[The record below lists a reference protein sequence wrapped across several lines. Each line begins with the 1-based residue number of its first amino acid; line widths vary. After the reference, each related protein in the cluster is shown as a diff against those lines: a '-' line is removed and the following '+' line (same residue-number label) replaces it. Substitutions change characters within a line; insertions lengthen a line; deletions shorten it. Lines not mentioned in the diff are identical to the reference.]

1 MPPTPFPH
9 SPSSALPQPSSPVPQ
24 YPPTAQQFKQS
35 LLTSQESHNYDNE
48 AKSPQDETPPSE
60 LSVQLMTTDKPTIGK
75 ENNTSSEVTLEGGI
89 HETVDGSPEMN
100 DPLASSPNVTAER
113 KPPKRPKSA
122 EKSKVKRFKAIFK
135 IKGKSK
141 NQRNQKETSLD
152 PMNLKT
158 VETSPAIPTTATT
171 VTSDSSQNSL
181 VSTHCASGPPS
192 SADQFFAKSSQSG
205 DIGDS
210 IPQLQPSR
218 YSNGRARSR
227 PVDSQQSMDSPSQK
241 VFAKGNAG
249 ALESKVSLGSKPQ
262 QKISIP
268 NEMNFGMHLQ
278 SKPAE
283 EVQTQASFPFTRP
296 QRRTGVTNIA
306 SSERHK
312 SPAQSFN
319 TDSSTPAAGDDA
331 SVTSTQETEGQPQ
344 LSGHTPPLKSRGI
357 SQTQQAVQTETQ
369 CSVPLATK
377 EESSQLQNNT
387 KSEATHITHDSKAT
401 KQMPANNSARS
412 NLTKLHQ
419 LQNKACQRTGADS
432 ITYPCF
438 TSADSTSNHVLT
450 QIPLVT
456 KVSETS
462 QKQQKV
468 WPENRPQVEAKS
480 RRYSAPSVTKED
492 FQTRTEVEVTH
503 TSPLKNDSKITKH
516 VSAGKNAE
524 SVAINTKVHQLQ
536 NSACPHTSADSIAHP
551 SFTSTEST
559 SKHLLTQMQLVPE
572 TSQEQEENQLKHW
585 RQVETNFRRYSVPS
599 VPKEERSQIQTRMKS
614 QVTHTSPPLKNTK
627 HISASKSAGSVEI
640 NTKVH
645 QLEKRARPHTSADS
659 TCPPSAL
666 FETTS
671 RHVRTQ
677 MKPLTKVL
685 SGSTPT
691 LASLHGDK
699 SSSTSDLS
707 HRSQGIK
714 ARRISMGDLL
724 QPVRSS
730 AIESVIKNRR
740 QSLPATHNLLGILKM
755 KLSAVN
761 IVNDTQGP
769 SRRLV
774 DIIFDPESSSDLF
787 KSTHIPTDGL
797 FCVFTINAGN
807 SRAKTSVQPIV
818 PRRPVVWDESE
829 EVLFYANQS
838 RQVFILCHK
847 TTLNSE
853 QVGQKV
859 TSFAS
864 STKGERR
871 KSQIKDE
878 TCIGA
883 AVFPVSRVKVSS
895 SGTDLVAADL
905 LQCLQRQTYE
915 AIQLPLQP
923 KGMLLLKTCFF
934 GKYKQYAFV
943 ILLGIWNQWH
953 SQVIGIGWAPAVR
966 QPLARALHEI
976 A

>member
-35 LLTSQESHNYDNE
+35 LSTSQESHNYDNE
-48 AKSPQDETPPSE
+48 AKSPKDETPPSE

-89 HETVDGSPEMN
+89 HETVDGSPETN
-100 DPLASSPNVTAER
+100 DPLASSPNVTAEC
-113 KPPKRPKSA
+113 KPPKQPKSA

-158 VETSPAIPTTATT
+158 VETSAAIPTTATT

-377 EESSQLQNNT
+377 EESSQLQNST

-401 KQMPANNSARS
+401 KQMPANNSAGS

-419 LQNKACQRTGADS
+419 LQNKACQRTSADS

-450 QIPLVT
+450 QIPLAT

-492 FQTRTEVEVTH
+492 FRTRTEVEVTH

-516 VSAGKNAE
+516 VSAGKSAG
-524 SVAINTKVHQLQ
+524 SVGINTKVHQLQ
-536 NSACPHTSADSIAHP
+536 NSACPHTGADSIAHP
-551 SFTSTEST
+551 SLTSTEST

-585 RQVETNFRRYSVPS
+585 PQVETNFRRYSVPS

-614 QVTHTSPPLKNTK
+614 QVTHSL
-627 HISASKSAGSVEI
+627 G
-640 NTKVH
+640 
-645 QLEKRARPHTSADS
+645 LR
-659 TCPPSAL
+659 
-666 FETTS
+666 
-671 RHVRTQ
+671 
-677 MKPLTKVL
+677 
-685 SGSTPT
+685 
-691 LASLHGDK
+691 LASN
-699 SSSTSDLS
+699 ST
-707 HRSQGIK
+707 Q
-714 ARRISMGDLL
+714 
-724 QPVRSS
+724 
-730 AIESVIKNRR
+730 
-740 QSLPATHNLLGILKM
+740 TLG
-755 KLSAVN
+755 
-761 IVNDTQGP
+761 ND
-769 SRRLV
+769 
-774 DIIFDPESSSDLF
+774 
-787 KSTHIPTDGL
+787 
-797 FCVFTINAGN
+797 
-807 SRAKTSVQPIV
+807 
-818 PRRPVVWDESE
+818 
-829 EVLFYANQS
+829 
-838 RQVFILCHK
+838 
-847 TTLNSE
+847 
-853 QVGQKV
+853 
-859 TSFAS
+859 
-864 STKGERR
+864 
-871 KSQIKDE
+871 
-878 TCIGA
+878 
-883 AVFPVSRVKVSS
+883 PVSHPV
-895 SGTDLVAADL
+895 
-905 LQCLQRQTYE
+905 Q
-915 AIQLPLQP
+915 
-923 KGMLLLKTCFF
+923 
-934 GKYKQYAFV
+934 
-943 ILLGIWNQWH
+943 H
-953 SQVIGIGWAPAVR
+953 
-966 QPLARALHEI
+966 
-976 A
+976 

>member
-141 NQRNQKETSLD
+141 NQKNQKETSLD

-516 VSAGKNAE
+516 VSAGKSAG

-761 IVNDTQGP
+761 IANDTQGP

-774 DIIFDPESSSDLF
+774 DIIFDPESSSDLS

-943 ILLGIWNQWH
+943 ILLGIWNQWR

-966 QPLARALHEI
+966 QPLARALREI
-976 A
+976 T